1 MTEFEDTQYYFRQA
15 TREIDLPPKIEAI
28 LATPTREVR
37 TQLAIELDS
46 GEIASFT
53 GYRIQHSH
61 IRGPMKGGLRYH
73 PQIDLDETRSLAS
86 LMTWKTALVN
96 LPFGG
101 AKGGITC
108 DPTKLSERELE
119 RLTRR
124 LVSQIHEFIGPEIDI
139 PAPDVN
145 TNAQTMAWFMHEYNR
160 YHGFSPACVTGKPL
174 DIHGC
179 EGREAATGRGV
190 VIVAQ
195 ALFRDHE
202 CSVESMT
209 FAIQGFGNV
218 GSWAARIL
226 HDLGGKVVAVSD
238 LHGGIA
244 NDEGLD
250 IPALVEHTAQT
261 RNVTTFSGGQRISND
276 ELIAWD
282 CDVLI
287 PAALGG
293 AITVENAGDI
303 RAQFVVEAA
312 NSPTTPQADEILR
325 SRGIVA
331 APDILVNAGGV
342 TVSYLEWTQNIQQHR
357 WRVEQ
362 VEAELQRRMG
372 DAYQVTKKAAAQY
385 KVDLR
390 TAAFIVAVR
399 RVGTALALQ
408 GL

>member
-15 TREIDLPPKIEAI
+15 TRQIDLPPKIEAI

-37 TQLAIELDS
+37 TQLVIELDS

-53 GYRIQHSH
+53 AYRIQHSH

-73 PQIDLDETRSLAS
+73 PKIDLDETRSLAS

-108 DPTKLSERELE
+108 DPNKLSERELE
-119 RLTRR
+119 RLTRK

-190 VIVAQ
+190 VIIAQ
-195 ALFRDHE
+195 ELFRDHE
-202 CSVESMT
+202 CRVEDMT

-218 GSWAARIL
+218 GSWTARTL

-244 NDEGLD
+244 NNEGLD
-250 IPALVEHTAQT
+250 IPALVEHTADT
-261 RNVTTFSGGQRISND
+261 RNVTTFVGGQRISND

-303 RAQFVVEAA
+303 RAQFVVEGA

-325 SRGIVA
+325 SRGIVV
-331 APDILVNAGGV
+331 APDILANAGGV

-362 VEAELQRRMG
+362 VEAELQRRMT
-372 DAYQVTKKAAAQY
+372 DAYKVTKKAAAQY